1 MSNQAGKGDKS
12 RVANKQNYAANFDK
26 IKFPSK
32 PKIYKFREDRAIL
45 VGDTHSLSVLY
56 EILNTK
62 IPNRSDVVFLGDG
75 GESFGLKEVAI
86 ENTLSYFETINK
98 LCQDIDIHL
107 YHIRGN
113 HSAPYPEIWDSQWS
127 NIHLIKDS
135 AYGIFPN
142 GKKVLF
148 VGGGVSVDRYVRKE
162 NFNYWK
168 DEITP
173 YLKNVEKCDV
183 MFSHDCPE
191 HFNHPTETLPR
202 HFGWYVDRD
211 ITLMDD
217 SLAQRRNMTDIAKK
231 SEVKEIYNGHF
242 HRTILEEIEGVT
254 CRCLDI
260 NELYEYDATK

>member
-1 MSNQAGKGDKS
+1 MNNQAGKGDKS
-12 RVANKQNYAANFDK
+12 RVANKQHYADNFDK

-56 EILNTK
+56 EILNMK
-62 IPNRSDVVFLGDG
+62 MPNRSDVVFLGDG

-86 ENTLSYFETINK
+86 KNTLSYFETINK
-98 LCQDIDIHL
+98 LCQDLDIKL

-113 HSAPYPEIWDSQWS
+113 HSATYSEIWNSQWS

-135 AYGIFPN
+135 DYGLFPN

-148 VGGGVSVDRYVRKE
+148 VGGGVSVDRHTRKE
-162 NFNYWK
+162 NVDYWK

-173 YLKNVEKCDV
+173 NLNNIEKCDV

-191 HFNHPTETLPR
+191 HFNHPTATLPR
-202 HFGWYVDRD
+202 NFGWYVDRD
-211 ITLMDD
+211 LTLMDD
-217 SLAQRRNMTDIAKK
+217 CIKQRLNMSDIAKR
-231 SEVKEIYNGHF
+231 SGVKEIIHGHF
-242 HRTILEEIEGVT
+242 HNSIREEIDGVK
-254 CRCLDI
+254 CRCIDI